1 MDRGYTMPELNRN
14 KLYIAHLFKSIDEG
28 YPDIE
33 RIEYFV
39 KLGKTYCEFYTD
51 RELQKYRGHLPISWF
66 TDFEEVGSLPAFEYG
81 EMEQLSLFEEEFS
94 DAG

>member
-1 MDRGYTMPELNRN
+1 MDRGYTMPELKRN
-14 KLYIAHLFKSIDEG
+14 KLYIAHLFKSVDEG

-39 KLGKTYCEFYTD
+39 KLGKTHCEFYED
-51 RELQKYRGHLPISWF
+51 RELQEYKGHLPISWF
-66 TDFEEVGSLPAFEYG
+66 TDFEEVGRLPVQYTKT
-81 EMEQLSLFEEEFS
+81 EQLSLFKEEFS